1 MGWAEAKWVV
11 DTVTSQLGRSP
22 NNMRA
27 FNAVPLSQTSI
38 GLNFIEPNDST
49 DSDENVICTVSGV
62 MIRVST
68 ESYPQNT
75 SEGLL
80 VIDNKEPGKYE
91 KTNFV
96 VDGLIH
102 GTTYYFTAFPY
113 STQKVYNL
121 SHSSENRVECAT
133 L

>member
-1 MGWAEAKWVV
+1 
-11 DTVTSQLGRSP
+11 
-22 NNMRA
+22 
-27 FNAVPLSQTSI
+27 
-38 GLNFIEPNDST
+38 
-49 DSDENVICTVSGV
+49 

-91 KTNFV
+91 NTNFV

-113 STQKVYNL
+113 STKKVYNL